1 MNGDPSTSVCRRELR
16 AFTLVELMVAVT
28 GGLFLS
34 IIVFAM
40 ARQGT
45 RFYQQESRI
54 SEATLAA
61 TIGMQ
66 RLRADIGR
74 AGYMSSPNVAA
85 DFANSKLCQNTGV
98 YSGLLQTL
106 RSMQV
111 TPDTVAANNPD
122 LQNGAIKPDQILLA
136 GAYQNADRF
145 IAGYLPPAPA
155 SGTSSL
161 AIPLQPGIGALARYR
176 YSSTALSNSDRDA
189 LLASLFPAGRV
200 LRMVNQYGKVAY
212 TMILG
217 TTSTGGP
224 ESNLP
229 TITIGAPFPPLGGS
243 SSVCQFAGVGVEV
256 NVVNFIQYRIA
267 NVKSQSTDLAQFGQ
281 LYTSNHNPW
290 DANRTELVR
299 EELDPT
305 TSAPFTTA
313 GTGTNNQQAPVPPD
327 IVAEYAVDLKFEV
340 TYASPW
346 PNPIQLLTTSSAAN
360 AGGATVYTIAGSG
373 SGMLPQS
380 VRSVRTRLSV
390 RSREAD
396 RAQPIPGA
404 GLYRLAVNGTTSYA
418 RVRTLQADIALPNH
432 FSLTQ

>member
-1 MNGDPSTSVCRRELR
+1 
-16 AFTLVELMVAVT
+16 
-28 GGLFLS
+28 
-34 IIVFAM
+34 
-40 ARQGT
+40 
-45 RFYQQESRI
+45 
-54 SEATLAA
+54 
-61 TIGMQ
+61 
-66 RLRADIGR
+66 
-74 AGYMSSPNVAA
+74 MSSPNVVA

-98 YSGLLQTL
+98 YGGLLQTL
-106 RSMQV
+106 RSVQV
-111 TPDTVAANNPD
+111 TPETSAAVTNNPD
-122 LQNGAIKPDQILLA
+122 LKSGAKAPIIPDQILLA

-155 SGTSSL
+155 AGANSL

-176 YSSTALSNSDRDA
+176 YSSTALSNSDRDS

-224 ESNLP
+224 QSNLP

-256 NVVNFIQYRIA
+256 NVVNFIRYRIA
-267 NVKSQSTDLAQFGQ
+267 NVKSETTDLSLFGQ
-281 LYTSNHNPW
+281 LYASNDNPW
-290 DANRTELVR
+290 DTNRTELVR

-305 TSAPFTTA
+305 TGAPFTV
-313 GTGTNNQQAPVPPD
+313 TGSNNTQTPIPPE

-346 PNPIQLLTTSSAAN
+346 PNPIQLLTTSSAGN
-360 AGGATVYTIAGSG
+360 AGGATVYTIAGTG
-373 SGMLPQS
+373 ATLPQS

-404 GLYRLAVNGTTSYA
+404 GLYRLGITVNGTTSYA
-418 RVRTLQADIALPNH
+418 RVRTLQADIALPNQ